1 MSIPKVRE
9 WKITMHRIGNPGAA
23 GDVFRV
29 LGPTKRL
36 AIMNLRYTGN
46 YEAIRSVAAYRKQV
60 GQTALVQKE
69 SK

>member
-1 MSIPKVRE
+1 
-9 WKITMHRIGNPGAA
+9 MHRIGNPGAA